1 MELVYEEV
9 SEALLEPGTDA
20 GILPNE
26 IAGLDQKVE
35 EIEAA
40 RPSLQFFIGPDRRLQ
55 RLLKAQATS
64 GLGLVADHPF
74 IPDLDRRASK
84 KISG

>member
-20 GILPNE
+20 SIFPNE
-26 IAGLDQKVE
+26 VAGLDQKVE

-40 RPSLQFFIGPDRRLQ
+40 GPSLQFFIGPD
-55 RLLKAQATS
+55 
-64 GLGLVADHPF
+64 
-74 IPDLDRRASK
+74 
-84 KISG
+84 